1 MAAGSAGS
9 AEAGSEAADAA
20 APAVEAGSAAADA
33 AAGAAGA
40 VGAGYSPAM
49 LAMKAKQPWAMAAGS
64 EAGSAEAGSTAV
76 ASTAPLCLSPRA
88 TASPSAVSPSY
99 GRTGGATRGSYN
111 AGRGR
116 RANDQQCT
124 EAVRSALKSGATGGE
139 TAVAT
144 GSTLPPSSDHA
155 RPGVDLICL
164 RFALRASLAQESA
177 ST

>member
-1 MAAGSAGS
+1 RQRTRQRTRQLWRRARRARRRRARRRR
-9 AEAGSEAADAA
+9 ARRR
-20 APAVEAGSAAADA
+20 
-33 AAGAAGA
+33 
-40 VGAGYSPAM
+40 
-49 LAMKAKQPWAMAAGS
+49 WARQRAQRARWGR
-64 EAGSAEAGSTAV
+64 ATARRCSTAV
-76 ASTAPLCLSPRA
+76 ASTAPLCLRPRA

-99 GRTGGATRGSYN
+99 GRTGEATRGSYN

-144 GSTLPPSSDHA
+144 ESTLPPSSDHA

-164 RFALRASLAQESA
+164 RFALRASRFARSRVRLNLSQPA
-177 ST
+177 

>member
-9 AEAGSEAADAA
+9 AEAGSEAA
-20 APAVEAGSAAADA
+20 AGA

-40 VGAGYSPAM
+40 VGADYSPAM
-49 LAMKAKQPWAMAAGS
+49 LAMKAKQPRAIAAGS

-76 ASTAPLCLSPRA
+76 ASTAPLCLRPRA
-88 TASPSAVSPSY
+88 TASPSAGSPSYGRSAVSPSY

-116 RANDQQCT
+116 RANDQQYT

-144 GSTLPPSSDHA
+144 ESTLPPSSDHA